1 MVSPRPVMPLLR
13 LGRMEPMACFNR
25 AQLALALGLVAA
37 LSGCC
42 RHANQP
48 TAPILGPPASPSNP
62 FATGAGSPL
71 FQDTTVPPP
80 DASIYSPGAAY
91 STPPQGTT
99 TPLPNTSP
107 TGTPSAVNPDP
118 IPRTTTRP
126 DGAVRPSSATSDDSA
141 WRSAVKQA
149 DLDQPSAAA
158 PSSTPPAS
166 SPSSEP
172 PLRIVAPQSSSP
184 TPRTATNTPSPDGA
198 PSGWVQPAGSS
209 AGSYGAGASRT
220 E

>member
-1 MVSPRPVMPLLR
+1 MPRPR
-13 LGRMEPMACFNR
+13 LGRMEPMACLNR
-25 AQLALALGLVAA
+25 AQLALAFGLVAA

-48 TAPILGPPASPSNP
+48 TAPILGPPASPTNP
-62 FATGAGSPL
+62 FAGSGNTL

-80 DASIYSPGAAY
+80 DASIYSPGGAY
-91 STPPQGTT
+91 STPPPGTT
-99 TPLPNTSP
+99 TPLPSTSP

-149 DLDQPSAAA
+149 DLDQPSSPT
-158 PSSTPPAS
+158 PSSTPTAS
-166 SPSSEP
+166 SSTSEP
-172 PLRIVAPQSSSP
+172 PLRIVSPQSPSP

-198 PSGWVQPAGSS
+198 PSGWVQPTGSS
-209 AGSYGAGASRT
+209 AGSYGAGSGRA